1 MKQHELISATLEGR
15 ATYVIKNAN
24 VVNVFTNEIIH
35 ADVALYGDTIIGVG
49 EYEAEHEFDAQGAY
63 LCPGFIDSH
72 VHIESSMVIPPSY
85 ARVIMPH
92 GTTGIVADPHEIANV
107 SGIPGIRA
115 MYKFSEGL
123 PLRVY
128 FMLPS
133 CVPATRFETSG
144 AELLAEDMLP
154 LVKKSRVLGLGEVMD
169 YASTIGGDKDM
180 LDKIRLF
187 EGRPIDGHAPMVT
200 GRALNAYRVAGPS
213 TDHECSTYEE
223 VLEKLRTG
231 MAIMLRIGSAAKGMD
246 KILKMIAENKLPT
259 ENMTF
264 CTDDKHIEN
273 IRAEGHI
280 NCIARLAVSCGIAP
294 VEAVKMAS
302 YNAAR
307 LFGLKRAGAV
317 AVGYRGDMV
326 LFKDLKEF
334 EVVQVF
340 AGGAPYEDK
349 EFLYPP
355 IPQEVYHSVHMA
367 PLKPES
373 LRLAATGEEMP
384 VISMVEG
391 QLVTKLVYRKV
402 QTENGAFKPDA
413 KLTKLAVIERH
424 HASGAIGLGIVEG
437 MNIVGGAIASTVAH
451 DSHNLVVAGDNDA
464 DMILAADSLRDCGG
478 GYSVVSRGVVI
489 ARLPLPVAGL
499 MTDAPIDGV
508 IERQR
513 ALLDAAK
520 SLGAKAE
527 SDPLISLSFLAL
539 PVIPEVRLT
548 DKGLFDVTKMQ
559 FVE

>member
-1 MKQHELISATLEGR
+1 LKQHELVQAAFEGR
-15 ATYVIKNAN
+15 ATYVIKNAR
-24 VVNVFTNEIIH
+24 VVNVFTNEIIE
-35 ADVALYGDTIIGVG
+35 ADVAIYEDTIIGVG
-49 EYEAEHEFDAQGAY
+49 SYSAEREYDAKGAY

-72 VHIESSMVIPPSY
+72 VHIESSMVIPPSF

-92 GTTGIVADPHEIANV
+92 GTTGIIADPHEIANV
-107 SGIPGIRA
+107 SGTAGIRA

-128 FMLPS
+128 FMMPS
-133 CVPATRFETSG
+133 CVPATKFETSG

-154 LVKKSRVLGLGEVMD
+154 FTKKSRILGLGEVMD
-169 YASTIGGDKDM
+169 YVSVINADKDM

-187 EGRPIDGHAPMVT
+187 DGRPIDGHAPLVS
-200 GRALNAYRVAGPS
+200 GRALNAYRIAGPA
-213 TDHECSTYEE
+213 TDHECSNYDE

-231 MAIMLRIGSAAKGMD
+231 MGIMLRVGSAAKGMD
-246 KILKMIAENKLPT
+246 DILRKIAKNKLPT

-280 NCIARLAVSCGIAP
+280 NHIARLAVSCGIDP

-307 LFGLKRAGAV
+307 IYGLKRAGAV
-317 AVGYRGDMV
+317 AVGYRADMV
-326 LFKDLKEF
+326 LFKDLKDF

-340 AGGAPYEDK
+340 TGGEPYEDR
-349 EFLYPP
+349 EFPYPL
-355 IPQEVYHSVHMA
+355 IPQEVFHSVHMA
-367 PLKPES
+367 PLTRNS
-373 LRLAATGEEMP
+373 LVLKTDKDVMP
-384 VISMVEG
+384 VISMVEE

-402 QTENGAFKPDA
+402 QLENGAFKPDA

-424 HASGAIGLGIVEG
+424 HATGRIGLGIVEG
-437 MNIVGGAIASTVAH
+437 LNIVGGAIASTVAH

-464 DMILAADSLRDCGG
+464 DMILAADSLRECGG
-478 GYSVVSRGVVI
+478 GYSVVSHGVVI

-513 ALLDAAK
+513 ALLDAAC

-527 SDPLISLSFLAL
+527 SDPLIALSFLAL
-539 PVIPEVRLT
+539 PVIPDVRLT
-548 DKGLFDVTKMQ
+548 DKGLFDVVNMR
-559 FVE
+559 FVQ